1 MTREIQQ
8 LFIWPFESF
17 NNKDI
22 ADIRNSNDK
31 HMIKEL
37 IEDKKQSFDG
47 AVEHFSNEM
56 AKIRTGRAHPG
67 LVENLSVDYY
77 GTRTPLRQI
86 ASISIPEAR
95 QILISPWDKG
105 SLVLIEAAI
114 RESDLGLN
122 PGNDGVALRITL
134 PALTEETRKN
144 LVKSLNS
151 RAEEARITVRN
162 IREEIWKDIQ
172 DFEKAGDIS
181 EDDKFA
187 GKEELQKIVDEYNQ
201 KLETLRKKKEEE
213 VMTV

>member
-1 MTREIQQ
+1 MV
-8 LFIWPFESF
+8 
-17 NNKDI
+17 
-22 ADIRNSNDK
+22 
-31 HMIKEL
+31 KEL
-37 IEDKKQSFDG
+37 IEDKRSSFES
-47 AVEHFSNEM
+47 AIEHFSVEM

-114 RESDLGLN
+114 RESDLGLS

-134 PALTEETRKN
+134 PALTEETRKT
-144 LVKSLNS
+144 LVKSLNQK
-151 RAEEARITVRN
+151 AEEARIAVRS

-172 DFEKAGDIS
+172 DFEKEGTIS

-187 GKEELQKIVDEYNQ
+187 GKEELQKVIDEYNQ
-201 KLETLRKKKEEE
+201 KLEVMRKKKEEE

>member
-1 MTREIQQ
+1 MV
-8 LFIWPFESF
+8 
-17 NNKDI
+17 
-22 ADIRNSNDK
+22 
-31 HMIKEL
+31 KEL
-37 IEDKKQSFDG
+37 IEDKRSSFEN
-47 AVEHFSNEM
+47 ALEHFSAEA

-134 PALTEETRKN
+134 PALTEETRKT
-144 LVKSLNS
+144 LVKSLNQK
-151 RAEEARITVRN
+151 AEEARIAVRN

-172 DFEKAGDIS
+172 DFEKEGTIS
-181 EDDKFA
+181 EDDNFA
-187 GKEELQKIVDEYNQ
+187 GKEELQKVIDEYNQ
-201 KLETLRKKKEEE
+201 KLEAMRKKKEEE

>member
-1 MTREIQQ
+1 MIQE
-8 LFIWPFESF
+8 LIDDKKPNFES
-17 NNKDI
+17 
-22 ADIRNSNDK
+22 
-31 HMIKEL
+31 
-37 IEDKKQSFDG
+37 
-47 AVEHFSNEM
+47 AVEHFLDET

-144 LVKSLNS
+144 LVKSLNQ
-151 RAEEARITVRN
+151 RAEEARIAVRN

-172 DFEKAGDIS
+172 EFEKSGDIS
-181 EDDKFA
+181 EDDKFT
-187 GKEELQKIVDEYNQ
+187 GKDELQKVVDEYNQ
-201 KLETLRKKKEEE
+201 KLETIRKKKEEE

>member
-1 MTREIQQ
+1 
-8 LFIWPFESF
+8 
-17 NNKDI
+17 
-22 ADIRNSNDK
+22 
-31 HMIKEL
+31 MIKEV
-37 IEDKKQSFDG
+37 IEEKKQSFEN
-47 AVEHFSNEM
+47 AVAHFSDEA

-67 LVENLSVDYY
+67 LVENLMVDYY

-114 RESDLGLN
+114 READLGLN

-144 LVKSLNS
+144 LVKALNQ
-151 RAEEARITVRN
+151 RAEEARIAVRN

-172 DFEKAGDIS
+172 EFEKAGEIS
-181 EDDKFA
+181 EDDKFS
-187 GKEELQKIVDEYNQ
+187 GKDELQKVVDEYNQ
-201 KLETLRKKKEEE
+201 RLEVSRKKKEEE
-213 VMTV
+213 ILTV